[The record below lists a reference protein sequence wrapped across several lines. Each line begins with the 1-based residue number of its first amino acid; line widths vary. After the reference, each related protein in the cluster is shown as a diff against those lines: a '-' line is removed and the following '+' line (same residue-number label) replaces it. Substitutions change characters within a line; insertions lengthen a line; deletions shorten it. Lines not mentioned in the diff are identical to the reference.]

1 MAPYPTPP
9 PPHAC
14 MHSCAHVRARTHTHT
29 HVITFRMKLEA
40 AQAESVLLGEACH
53 FLGIPVEW
61 FNKILT
67 QRKVWTRI

>member
-1 MAPYPTPP
+1 M
-9 PPHAC
+9 HAF
-14 MHSCAHVRARTHTHT
+14 MYARVSTHTHT

-61 FNKILT
+61 FKIVT